1 MIIAPI
7 NHSEIKNKLAFLGF
21 FAAGAMPA
29 FGYGAAILLL
39 LVSLPFFSLGMLK
52 KNIVFTALMSQYF
65 VVQLLLSYFHN
76 GAFFVDGRDQD
87 YLIMLI
93 VTLPIICL
101 AAHGRDHPKQ
111 VLAGLQIGLAL
122 AIAFLGWNYFQN
134 ACRTSGLVFNPLGTG
149 GLLLWPGFAL
159 ASFWPMLSA
168 GQRYVTSIILTF
180 CIVAIIGFT
189 GSRMAFYSLTLLL
202 ILTVLA
208 HLRGSLRRDTI
219 KHISII
225 FLMAIA
231 LTYWFDTIKPCG
243 FTDRIGNTFRTI
255 SIMAAHAEET
265 PTAPTDV
272 SQNNADTNLTQDI
285 LDAGV
290 PSSEGQRL
298 AQWAA
303 ALQVIPKAWI
313 FGHGAM
319 NERAVLEPISGNAQP
334 HAHNQ
339 YISWLVTGGILG
351 LISGLFIYLSLLIA
365 TRNKSLAL
373 FVMGPFITS
382 QLTDSLIGASE
393 MLVLIPLAI
402 IIAYA
407 AMPDQ
412 NKV

>member
-1 MIIAPI
+1 
-7 NHSEIKNKLAFLGF
+7 
-21 FAAGAMPA
+21 MPA

-76 GAFFVDGRDQD
+76 GALFVDGRDQD

-122 AIAFLGWNYFQN
+122 TIVFLGWNYFHN
-134 ACRTSGLVFNPLGTG
+134 ICRTAGLVFNPLGTS
-149 GLLLWPGFAL
+149 GLLLWLGFAL

-168 GQRYVTSIILTF
+168 GQRYVTGIILTF
-180 CIVAIIGFT
+180 CIVAVVGFT

-208 HLRGSLRRDTI
+208 LARRSFHRDTI

-231 LTYWFDTIKPCG
+231 LTYRFDTIKPCG
-243 FTDRIGNTFRTI
+243 FTDRIGDTFRTI

-290 PSSEGQRL
+290 PSSEGLRL

-373 FVMGPFITS
+373 FVMGAFIIS

-407 AMPDQ
+407 AMPNQ